1 MENFYIFS
9 NISVTFRLAEL
20 SYIRELPQKNYFG
33 GKNKC
38 KESFLRCCSVSS
50 A

>member
-1 MENFYIFS
+1 MKKILLFS
-9 NISVTFRLAEL
+9 DVSVTFHLAEL
-20 SYIRELPQKNYFG
+20 SYIREITLEELFG
-33 GKNKC
+33 GKSKC